1 LLLIVPLLIVVVAIG
16 VLNAP
21 ESVENRVAPPAT
33 VASAIDSG
41 HLSADEQAYMEGLR
55 PYLDVLV
62 GEGRALE
69 QLGQSRSRNIVELT
83 VRMDRYR
90 GAAKDIDQYIQH
102 HQAPTGL
109 ADFVGQLQQQI
120 ADSLQAIDA
129 SVDAIRHFDWEA
141 LGGTVDAFSAAV
153 DSIAT
158 LAGTPLAASG

>member
-1 LLLIVPLLIVVVAIG
+1 MIVPLLIIVVAIG
-16 VLNAP
+16 VLSAP
-21 ESVENRVAPPAT
+21 ESVENRVVPPAT
-33 VASAIDSG
+33 VASAVG
-41 HLSADEQAYMEGLR
+41 NGQLSPNERAYLDGLQ

-90 GAAKDIDQYIQH
+90 GAANDIDRYIQDH
-102 HQAPTGL
+102 PAPTRL

-153 DSIAT
+153 DSIAA
-158 LAGTPLAASG
+158 LAGTPIATSG

>member
-1 LLLIVPLLIVVVAIG
+1 MVVTIG
-16 VLNAP
+16 VLSAP
-21 ESVENRVAPPAT
+21 GAVENRIAPPAT
-33 VASAIDSG
+33 VASDIDSG
-41 HLSADEQAYMEGLR
+41 RLSADERAYVDGLR

-69 QLGQSRSRNIVELT
+69 HLGQSRSRNIVELS

-90 GAAKDIDQYIQH
+90 SAAKDIDRYIQGRP
-102 HQAPTGL
+102 APTQL
-109 ADFVGQLQQQI
+109 AGFVGQLQQQI

-141 LGGTVDAFSAAV
+141 LGRTVDDFSAAV

-158 LAGTPLAASG
+158 LAGTPLAVSG